1 MPHYI
6 KVLMPCLFFYLH
18 STLPNQPVFIRNG
31 SLEDMP
37 SSGKP
42 PREWFFCGAVGE
54 SPPDIHPNGL
64 FGVTKAPAHGATF
77 VGLVVRDNGTSEA
90 IGQQLASPLKPGV
103 CYRMRVYACRSE
115 NYLSYSRKTRMPAN
129 YNNPVRLSVWGG
141 NQLCYNR
148 DLLAVSVPVDWPDWQ
163 PIDFDLCPGKAYNH
177 LILEA
182 APLED
187 GEPYNGNVLIDFIQ
201 PLIPYDTLA
210 DRPEAEMVKMEDAKP
225 DLGRESWETLI
236 HRTLRSQGLR
246 SVFEDPSGN
255 AYHANPDWWIF
266 FRTAVADEMAV
277 QLNLSAGR
285 SDLEQVIR
293 EAALEAGYPLNHLRL
308 KKNRRKTRD
317 PGFRWKSRQ
326 LLVIDL

>member
-1 MPHYI
+1 MFRFS
-6 KVLMPCLFFYLH
+6 LLFL
-18 STLPNQPVFIRNG
+18 FIQTAGLFAQTTIFLDNP
-31 SLEDMP
+31 SFEDVP
-37 SSGKP
+37 SIAHP
-42 PREWFFCGAVGE
+42 PQRWYFCGQPGE
-54 SPPDIHPNGL
+54 SPPDIHPGGF
-64 FGVTKAPAHGATF
+64 FGVERLARDGATF
-77 VGLVVRDNGTSEA
+77 VGMVVRDNGTHEG
-90 IGQQLASPLKPGV
+90 IGQRLASPLQAGH
-103 CYRMRVYACRSE
+103 CYSFSLYAARSE
-115 NYLSYSRKTRMPAN
+115 TYQSVSRATGAPAN
-129 YNNPVRLSVWGG
+129 FSQPAALYLWGG
-141 NQLCYNR
+141 FKNCDQR
-148 DLLAVSVPVDWPDWQ
+148 ELLAKSPAILYEGWKQYSFSLQ
-163 PIDFDLCPGKAYNH
+163 PRDDYTHLSIEAYFAIPGA
-177 LILEA
+177 
-182 APLED
+182 
-187 GEPYNGNVLIDFIQ
+187 PYNGNVLIDFIQ